1 MLVVSI
7 PSSDGDGN
15 IGSPTLR
22 RLPLLWG
29 VLGVSMIFGNGVFG
43 DAAVLIGE
51 VYIVELKLGEP
62 NIRIL
67 LSASSLL
74 RLLLQD
80 DAGSFLGKR
89 IPSSSSLTSSS

>member
-1 MLVVSI
+1 VLVVSI
-7 PSSDGDGN
+7 PSSEGDGN

-22 RLPLLWG
+22 LLALLWG
-29 VLGVSMIFGNGVFG
+29 VLGVNKIFGKGVFG

-51 VYIVELKLGEP
+51 QYIVELKLGEP
-62 NIRIL
+62 NIGIL
-67 LSASSLL
+67 RSASSLL

-80 DAGSFLGKR
+80 DAGSLAGNP